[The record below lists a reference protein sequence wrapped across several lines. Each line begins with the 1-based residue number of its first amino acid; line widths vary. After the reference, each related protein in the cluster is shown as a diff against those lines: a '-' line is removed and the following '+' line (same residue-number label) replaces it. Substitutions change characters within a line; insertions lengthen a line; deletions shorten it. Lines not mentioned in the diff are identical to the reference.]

1 MKKNIKKISI
11 LALFIFFLVIGY
23 SQSNC
28 DNKVSTD
35 PLAPLNPL
43 NKIKKP

>member
-1 MKKNIKKISI
+1 MKKHYKKIAV
-11 LALFIFFLVIGY
+11 LAMFSVIIGNGY

-35 PLAPLNPL
+35 PLATLYSL